1 MITEELENN
10 NSYKYMTDDCACKI
24 FKHCFAGYNCTVIQ
38 QNSPGQADP
47 VQQNTL
53 VYADIGPSSVNKR
66 TKQLRPDDIDD
77 RVEYAVLKHGLQ
89 KPATQD
95 SIAGI

>member
-1 MITEELENN
+1 
-10 NSYKYMTDDCACKI
+10 MTLHARYYI
-24 FKHCFAGYNCTVIQ
+24 FKHCFACYNCTVIQ

-47 VQQNTL
+47 VVQQDTP
-53 VYADIGPSSVNKR
+53 VYADIGPSPVNKR

-77 RVEYAVLKHGLQ
+77 RVEYAVLKQ

-95 SIAGI
+95 SIAGN